1 MKSIRLSLHIVMVM
15 NKFMNNRVNRM
26 KRHLKYT
33 VLLVVMVAFVS
44 PLRAQ
49 NEHPS
54 ELIEKQ
60 RKQIEDQWR
69 QIMYLR
75 TNIDSLVAKNDQ
87 LLSENKML
95 HVEREHFRH
104 ELYEMKSYM
113 CQVEPLVKRQLAEM
127 AMMVDQKWL
136 NKTFAEINKDE
147 LMDELVQYKAFKD
160 KDKGVETAY
169 NKLSEFYDEFL
180 LYLRGVEVVNSPYQ
194 ADSVVRLI
202 KPMKELTERETHMG
216 RRLEMGTLYTQL
228 NDYKVTVMYCQ
239 EEIIGNI
246 DKMQDGFKRDGTDKM
261 AWKQIKHFLDTKDD
275 GKVET
280 YMSEIPWL
288 AEQYHEYLKQLE
300 ANPYGF
306 NTARETIMKL
316 IP

>member
-1 MKSIRLSLHIVMVM
+1 
-15 NKFMNNRVNRM
+15 M

-33 VLLVVMVAFVS
+33 VLLIVMAAFVA

-49 NEHPS
+49 NEYPR
-54 ELIEKQ
+54 ELF
-60 RKQIEDQWR
+60 EDQRR

-75 TNIDSLVAKNDQ
+75 TNMDSLMVKNDQ

-95 HVEREHFRH
+95 HVEREHIRH
-104 ELYEMKSYM
+104 ELYEIENYM
-113 CQVEPLVKRQLAEM
+113 YQVEPLVKRQLAEM
-127 AMMVDQKWL
+127 ATMVDQKWL
-136 NKTFAEINKDE
+136 NKTYAEINKDE
-147 LMDELVQYKAFKD
+147 LMDELALYEVFKD
-160 KDKGVETAY
+160 KDKGVEKAY
-169 NKLSEFYDEFL
+169 NKLNVFYDGFL

-194 ADSVVRLI
+194 ADSVLQLI
-202 KPMKELTERETHMG
+202 KPMKELKERETHMG
-216 RRLEMGTLYTQL
+216 RRLEIGTLYTQL

-239 EEIIGNI
+239 EEIVGNI
-246 DKMQDGFKRDGTDKM
+246 DKMLKSFKQDGTDKM
-261 AWKQIKHFLDTKDD
+261 AWKQIKNFLDAKDD

-280 YMSEIPWL
+280 YMDEIPWL
-288 AEQYHEYLKQLE
+288 AEQYREYNKLLE